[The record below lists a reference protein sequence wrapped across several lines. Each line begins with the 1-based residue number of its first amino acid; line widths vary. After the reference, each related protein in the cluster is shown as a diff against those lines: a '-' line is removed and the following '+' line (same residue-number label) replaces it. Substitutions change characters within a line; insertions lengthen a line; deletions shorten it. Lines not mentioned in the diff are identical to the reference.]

1 MCSTAFQ
8 DTHFPA
14 HLAAQFAAQAP
25 FSPPETHVHETH
37 RYRLYESG
45 RHLVVELSAQ
55 VTDVPFGDAF
65 SMETR
70 FDVTQLEVRS
80 SMDSSVPT
88 C

>member
-1 MCSTAFQ
+1 M
-8 DTHFPA
+8 
-14 HLAAQFAAQAP
+14 QAP

-37 RYRLYESG
+37 RYRLYEGG

-55 VTDVPFGDAF
+55 ATDVPFGDAF

-70 FDVTQLEVRS
+70 FDVTQIEVRA

-88 C
+88 Y